1 MKSATFVHACFG
13 ATASP
18 PAARS
23 DRASGASTETSAGGE
38 LPTISTVVSVGSSAR
53 RTSSASIRRAVG
65 RIAQVERRDRRA
77 RHDVVGNACL
87 EPRDRHDLE
96 ERQAVDDG
104 FAPLVRH
111 HTRQAVDRAVDGV
124 VGEPGARG
132 MAASPLEHDTCGDVP
147 DAPRLDL
154 EVGGLEEHR
163 QVGVADER
171 TAVEE
176 RGERIEPRW

>member
-1 MKSATFVHACFG
+1 
-13 ATASP
+13 
-18 PAARS
+18 
-23 DRASGASTETSAGGE
+23 
-38 LPTISTVVSVGSSAR
+38 
-53 RTSSASIRRAVG
+53 
-65 RIAQVERRDRRA
+65 
-77 RHDVVGNACL
+77 
-87 EPRDRHDLE
+87 
-96 ERQAVDDG
+96 
-104 FAPLVRH
+104 
-111 HTRQAVDRAVDGV
+111 
-124 VGEPGARG
+124 